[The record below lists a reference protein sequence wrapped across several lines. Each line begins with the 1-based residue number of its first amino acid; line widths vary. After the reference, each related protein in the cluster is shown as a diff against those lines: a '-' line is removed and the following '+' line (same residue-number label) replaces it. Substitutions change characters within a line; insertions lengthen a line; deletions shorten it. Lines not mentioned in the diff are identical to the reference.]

1 MSQQLVLNN
10 IHSDSLQRLQA
21 ENAKLQ
27 QYLAA
32 QKVVIAS
39 LERRAGRSLEALG
52 VHVKQIGG
60 ELHGSANWHHQL
72 DLMQNEVNSL
82 SDLLSDAMVLQKLE
96 AGKVEVK
103 LEPLDMQAVLP
114 ALGRHL
120 LDPKDGTA
128 SRFVCKFDSTIPP
141 VLADQDLTEAVITD
155 LLARGLKYSEPT
167 FPVALEAEVVDER
180 LQIRVT
186 AQRFAP
192 IGNREFATEIV
203 LCCRRIEV
211 QGGEVTCQH
220 HPDGLQTVVISLKIA
235 SGSAF

>member
-1 MSQQLVLNN
+1 MSQQLILNN
-10 IHSDSLQRLQA
+10 IHSDSLQRLKA

-32 QKVVIAS
+32 QRVVIAS

-52 VHVKQIGG
+52 VYVKQISG
-60 ELHGSANWHHQL
+60 EPHNSANWCHQL
-72 DLMQNEVNSL
+72 DLMQNEVSCL

-103 LEPLDMQAVLP
+103 LEPLDMQTVLP

-120 LDPKDGTA
+120 LDPKDGNA
-128 SRFVCKFDSTIPP
+128 SRFVCKVDATTPP
-141 VLADQDLTEAVITD
+141 VLADHDLTEAVITD
-155 LLARGLKYSEPT
+155 LLARGLKYSELN
-167 FPVALEAEVVDER
+167 FPVVLEADGVDDW
-180 LQIRVT
+180 LQVRVT

-192 IGNREFATEIV
+192 VGNRDFATEIV

-220 HPDGLQTVVISLKIA
+220 HPDGLQTVVISLKTA
-235 SGSAF
+235 SDLAF